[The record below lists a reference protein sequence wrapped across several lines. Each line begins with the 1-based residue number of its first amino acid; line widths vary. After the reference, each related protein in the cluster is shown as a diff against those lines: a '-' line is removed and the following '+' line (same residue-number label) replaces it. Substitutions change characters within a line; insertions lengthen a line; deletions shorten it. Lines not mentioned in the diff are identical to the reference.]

1 VSEVNTTELGIELI
15 SIETEMQKSYLDY
28 AMSVIVSRALPD
40 VRDGMK
46 PVHRRILYTMK
57 ENGYDSTK
65 PFRKSARIVGD
76 VMGKYHPH
84 GDTAIYDAMARMAQD
99 FSLRLPLVNG
109 QGNFGSMDGDKPAA
123 MRYTEARL
131 EKVSE
136 TLLDDIDRD
145 TVDFVPNYDETLK
158 EPSVLPA
165 KFPNLLVNGA
175 GGIAVGMA
183 TNIPSHNLGEVLN
196 ACIAYLDNHD
206 ISSDDLYNIVPAPDF
221 PTGGI
226 IVGTKGRYS
235 ASTTGR
241 GSILM
246 RARTHREEIGQK
258 EAIIA
263 TEIPYQVNKSKL
275 IERIAEVVKEGIVE
289 GISDLR
295 DESDRDGVRVVVELK
310 RDAVYEVVLSNLF
323 KHTQLQTSFG
333 VNMLAINKG
342 RPELMNLRE
351 VIKSFIE
358 FREEVIIRRTSF
370 ELNKSRE
377 RADILAGLLVAI
389 INIDAIIELIRSA
402 KDPVV
407 AKNQL
412 METKWNAGEVVKFI
426 DLIDAED
433 HKVIDGKYNLFEN
446 QAKAILDLRL
456 QRLTGMERD
465 KLESET
471 EEVAKRISEL
481 LDILYT
487 RETRLDVMKEE
498 LIYIRDKFAT
508 PRKTDIDESEFEHD
522 MEDLIQRED
531 MVVTVTHSGY
541 IKRVP
546 LDTYR
551 AQRRG
556 GKGRIGMQTKEED
569 FVVKVFAENTHTPL
583 LLFSSLGMC
592 YKMKVYRL
600 PLGNTYSKGKA
611 LINLLPLNQN
621 ETITAIM
628 PLPED
633 ESTWDNLF
641 AMFATSKGTVRRNRL
656 SDFVN
661 IRSNGKIAMK
671 LEEGDSL
678 INVLTCSEDQDVM
691 LASRQGMAIRFPV
704 NAIRIFVGRNSVGV
718 RGIKLKD
725 GDSLVSM
732 TILNHSDATSEQR
745 GEYIRAVRAK
755 LRINNTETENSAED
769 IKKAKLLEQPVYS
782 DMMKNENFILTV
794 SSNGY
799 GQLASSCDYRVTNR
813 GGKGIANMEMRND
826 NATITAS
833 YCIFPQDDEI
843 ILVTSGGQ
851 IIRTPTNSIRF
862 TSRNSKGVKLFNI
875 DGTDDS
881 SVVSVAHLHD
891 LVKDDEEDFQEVEI
905 TPNESNNENIN
916 SENESNNENI
926 HSENEKSLIDND

>member
-1 VSEVNTTELGIELI
+1 MSEINTTQQLGIESI
-15 SIETEMQKSYLDY
+15 SIESEMQKSYLDY

-40 VRDGMK
+40 IRDGMK
-46 PVHRRILYTMK
+46 PIHRRILYTMK

-65 PFRKSARIVGD
+65 SFRKSALIVGD

-84 GDTAIYDAMARMAQD
+84 GDNAIYDAMARMAQD
-99 FSLRLPLVNG
+99 FSLRLPLING

-136 TLLDDIDRD
+136 TLLDDIGRD

-158 EPSVLPA
+158 EPTVLPA

-183 TNIPSHNLGEVLN
+183 TNIPPHNLGEVLN
-196 ACIAYLDNHD
+196 ACIAYLNNHD
-206 ISSDDLYNIVPAPDF
+206 ISSEDLYNIVPAPDF

-226 IVGTKGRYS
+226 IVGTKGRHS

-246 RARTHREEIGQK
+246 RAKTHREEIGQK
-258 EAIIA
+258 EAIVA

-295 DESDRDGVRVVVELK
+295 DESDREGVRVVIELK

-323 KHTQLQTSFG
+323 KYTPLQTSFG

-342 RPELMNLRE
+342 RPELVNLRE
-351 VIKSFIE
+351 VVKSFIE
-358 FREEVIIRRTSF
+358 FREEVVIRRTSF
-370 ELNKSRE
+370 DLKKHRE
-377 RADILAGLLVAI
+377 RAHVLAGLLVAI
-389 INIDAIIELIRSA
+389 MNIDAIIDLIRSA
-402 KDPVV
+402 KDPAI
-407 AKNQL
+407 AKAQL
-412 METKWNAGEVVKFI
+412 MKTKWNAGEVVKFI
-426 DLIDAED
+426 ELIDDED
-433 HKVIDGKYNLFEN
+433 HKVINGKYNLSEN
-446 QAKAILDLRL
+446 QAKAILELRL

-465 KLESET
+465 KLEAET
-471 EEVAKRISEL
+471 QEVAEKISEL

-487 RETRLDVMKEE
+487 RKTRLGVMEQE

-508 PRKTDIDESEFEHD
+508 PRKTDIEESEFEHD

-556 GKGRIGMQTKEED
+556 GKGRIGMQTKDED

-583 LLFSSLGMC
+583 LLFSSRGMC

-600 PLGNTYSKGKA
+600 PLGNTHSKGKA
-611 LINLLPLNQN
+611 LINLLPLDQN

-661 IRSNGKIAMK
+661 IRANGKIAMK

-678 INVLTCSEDQDVM
+678 INVLTCSENQDVM

-704 NAIRIFVGRNSVGV
+704 TAIRIFAGRNSVGV
-718 RGIKLKD
+718 RGIRLKD
-725 GDSLVSM
+725 NDSLVSM
-732 TILNHSDATSEQR
+732 TILNHSDATSDQR
-745 GEYIRAVRAK
+745 SEYIGASRAK
-755 LRINNTETENSAED
+755 LRVDNPETESSVED
-769 IKKAKLLEQPVYS
+769 IEKSKLLEKTVYD
-782 DMMKNENFILTV
+782 DMIKNENFILTV

-799 GQLASSCDYRVTNR
+799 GQLASSYDYRVTNR

-826 NATITAS
+826 DATITAS
-833 YCIFPQDDEI
+833 YCISPEDDEI
-843 ILVTSGGQ
+843 ILVTSCGQ
-851 IIRTPTNSIRF
+851 IIRTPTNAIRF
-862 TSRNSKGVKLFNI
+862 TSRNSKGVRLFNI
-875 DGTDDS
+875 DGKDDS
-881 SVVSVAHLHD
+881 SVVSVAHLYD
-891 LVKDDEEDFQEVEI
+891 LGKDDDEEEEFQEIELK
-905 TPNESNNENIN
+905 PKENNNQNIN
-916 SENESNNENI
+916 SENED
-926 HSENEKSLIDND
+926 SLIVNS